1 MEVREGVMSGGEVR
15 CDEWVREGV
24 IRGGEGRCD
33 EWR

>member
-1 MEVREGVMSGGEVR
+1 MMSGGEVR

-24 IRGGEGRCD
+24 ISGGEGRCD